1 MELEEHSSGYRVVE
15 GSGGKPKYQ
24 PLSGLTSFVQRFP
37 VSRGLDHPN
46 EIAAYMFADVFT
58 QDYLTDDNET
68 EHTTPAGDDDSSG
81 AHQAKRLY
89 VPFRPW
95 CRKNLRLDWEGQ
107 VLVRRQATTTFDSY
121 SEGLQ
126 SRSRLRKLKTW
137 LARSGRTTRT
147 SPPPESGFTV
157 RFEDTLLVSSRLLL
171 RQWND

>member
-1 MELEEHSSGYRVVE
+1 MPDEENEKRHIWPRTILKDTTRLPRMGRDFLAIAVELEEHSSGYRVVE

-95 CRKNLRLDWEGQ
+95 CRKNLRLDWEG
-107 VLVRRQATTTFDSY
+107 
-121 SEGLQ
+121 
-126 SRSRLRKLKTW
+126 
-137 LARSGRTTRT
+137 
-147 SPPPESGFTV
+147 
-157 RFEDTLLVSSRLLL
+157 
-171 RQWND
+171 